1 MNEEEKSPAFEEL
14 LVFLRDHR
22 GFDFTGYKRSSLMRR
37 VRRRMEAADMEG
49 FEEYQDYLEVHPN
62 EFAYLFNTILINVTS
77 FFRDRQTW
85 DFLAEEVVPQIVE
98 NASGGRQIRV
108 WSAGC
113 AGGEEAYTL
122 AMVFGE
128 ALGVDAATE
137 RLKIYATDVDED
149 ALAQARQGG
158 YSPEAVEPVPDDLR
172 ETYFDLTG
180 GQYVFRGDMRRTVVF
195 GRHDL
200 IQDAPISRLDLLV
213 CRNTLIYLNA
223 ETQRRVLARFHF
235 ALRDS
240 GYLFLGK
247 AEMLLTHSH
256 LFTPI
261 DHNYRVFSKVPTTDR
276 RDRMVVLTQA
286 GDNAAANELGSYV
299 RLREAAFGATPLAQ
313 VVVDREGT
321 LALANEAAR
330 ALFDLRDQ
338 DLGRPIQDLELSYR
352 PVELRAPI
360 RRAHGEGRAIT
371 LEGIERP
378 RPEGEPQYLD
388 IVVTPLRDNGDRS
401 LGVSI
406 AFEDVTRY
414 YTLEEELRESR
425 EELETAYEELQS
437 TNEELETT
445 NEELQSTVEELQ
457 TTNEE
462 LQSTNEEMETMNEEL
477 RTANHELQ
485 AKNEQLRRQ
494 TEELD
499 QTNVF
504 LESILAS
511 VESGVVVID
520 QDFEILLWN
529 GQAEDLWGLRAEE
542 VEGRS
547 LLSLD
552 IGLPVEKLAEP
563 VRTFLDDDSEET
575 EQVIDLDAV
584 NRRGK
589 SILVRMSNTL
599 RRGPEGEIEGV
610 VLLMDRVGEP
620 GSGGARA
627 RGSKGASDEEVA

>member
-1 MNEEEKSPAFEEL
+1 MNEEERNPAFEDL

-37 VRRRMEAADMEG
+37 VRRRMEAVEIEG

-77 FFRDRQTW
+77 FFRDREAW
-85 DFLAEEVVPQIVE
+85 DFLSEEVVPQVIE
-98 NASGGRQIRV
+98 NAAGGREIRV

-122 AMVFGE
+122 AIVFAE
-128 ALGVDAATE
+128 ALGVEEAID
-137 RLKIYATDVDED
+137 RLKVYATDVDEE
-149 ALAQARQGG
+149 ALARARQGG
-158 YSPEAVEPVPDDLR
+158 YSPETVEPVPDDLR
-172 ETYFDLTG
+172 EKYFDLAG
-180 GQYVFRGDMRRTVVF
+180 GQYVFRGDLRRSVVF

-235 ALRDS
+235 ALRDD
-240 GYLFLGK
+240 GFLFLGK

-256 LFTPI
+256 LFRPVHQ
-261 DHNYRVFSKVPTTDR
+261 DYRFFSKVPTTDR

-286 GDNAAANELGSYV
+286 GDNAAADQLGSYV
-299 RLREAAFGATPLAQ
+299 RLREAAFGAGPLAQ

-330 ALFDLRDQ
+330 ALFGLRDQ
-338 DLGRPIQDLELSYR
+338 DLGRPFQDLELSYR
-352 PVELRAPI
+352 PVELRAPM
-360 RRAHGEGRAIT
+360 RRAQGEGRPVT

-378 RPEGEPQYLD
+378 CPAGEPQVMD

-406 AFEDVTRY
+406 AFEDVTEY
-414 YTLEEELRESR
+414 HSLEEELRDSQ

-477 RTANHELQ
+477 RTANQELQ
-485 AKNEQLRRQ
+485 AKNEQLRRR
-494 TEELD
+494 TDELD
-499 QTNVF
+499 QTNAF

-511 VESGVVVID
+511 VESAVVVID
-520 QDFEILLWN
+520 QDFGILLWN
-529 GQAEDLWGLRAEE
+529 DQAEDLWGVRAEE

-563 VRTFLDDDSEET
+563 VRNFLDDDLEET
-575 EQVIDLDAV
+575 EQVIELDAV
-584 NRRGK
+584 NRRGQ
-589 SILVRMSNTL
+589 SIVVRMSNTL
-599 RRGPEGEIEGV
+599 RRGPEGEVEGV
-610 VLLMDRVGEP
+610 VLMMDRMGEW
-620 GSGGARA
+620 R
-627 RGSKGASDEEVA
+627 E